1 MAARWEL
8 VVTELVAERGDALV
22 RYAMLLAGDEEE
34 ARDMVQDALTATFGR
49 LRNGFEVEQAEAYV
63 RRAIANRFLD
73 RARRGQRWRR
83 IAPLVGERERVDS
96 GSTLTGER
104 LDMAHRLQRLSP
116 RERAC
121 IVLRYDEDR
130 TVEQIAAE
138 LGISAG
144 AVKRYLSDALGKLRG
159 MLTQEQGRVA
169 REAERPQARERRT
182 GEPGARTGEAGPRTG
197 EAERRT
203 GEAGP
208 RATREPDGG
217 RA

>member
-8 VVTELVAERGDALV
+8 VVAELVAQRGEALV
-22 RYAMLLAGDEEE
+22 RYAMLLTGDEEE

-63 RRAIANRFLD
+63 RKAIANRFLD

-83 IAPLVGERERVDS
+83 IVPLVVERQLVDS

-104 LDMAHRLQRLSP
+104 LDMAHRLQRLTP

-159 MLTQEQGRVA
+159 MLEREQERAA
-169 REAERPQARERRT
+169 REAERAADPTR
-182 GEPGARTGEAGPRTG
+182 PD
-197 EAERRT
+197 
-203 GEAGP
+203 
-208 RATREPDGG
+208 RATGG

>member
-1 MAARWEL
+1 MA
-8 VVTELVAERGDALV
+8 ELVAERGDALV
-22 RYAMLLAGDEEE
+22 RYATLLSGDKEE
-34 ARDMVQDALTATFGR
+34 ARDMVQDALAATFGR

-83 IAPLVGERERVDS
+83 IAPLVGERERLDS

-104 LDMAHRLQRLSP
+104 LDMAARLQRLSP

-130 TVEQIAAE
+130 TVEQIATE

-144 AVKRYLSDALGKLRG
+144 AVKRYLSDALAKLRG
-159 MLTQEQGRVA
+159 ILEREQGRLQ
-169 REAERPQARERRT
+169 REERS
-182 GEPGARTGEAGPRTG
+182 PGGTS
-197 EAERRT
+197 
-203 GEAGP
+203 
-208 RATREPDGG
+208 
-217 RA
+217 

>member
-1 MAARWEL
+1 MA
-8 VVTELVAERGDALV
+8 ELVAERGDALV
-22 RYAMLLAGDEEE
+22 RYAMLLSGDEEE
-34 ARDMVQDALTATFGR
+34 ARDMVQDALAATFGR

-83 IAPLVGERERVDS
+83 IAPLVGERERLDS

-104 LDMAHRLQRLSP
+104 LDMAARLQRLTP

-130 TVEQIAAE
+130 TVEQIATE

-144 AVKRYLSDALGKLRG
+144 AVKRYLSDALQKLRG
-159 MLTQEQGRVA
+159 ILEREQGRLQ
-169 REAERPQARERRT
+169 REERS
-182 GEPGARTGEAGPRTG
+182 PGGLA
-197 EAERRT
+197 
-203 GEAGP
+203 
-208 RATREPDGG
+208 
-217 RA
+217 

>member
-8 VVTELVAERGDALV
+8 VVAELVAERGEALV
-22 RYAMLLAGDEEE
+22 RYATLLTGDEEE

-49 LRNGFEVEQAEAYV
+49 LRNGFEVEAAEAYV
-63 RRAIANRFLD
+63 RKAIANRFLD

-83 IAPLVGERERVDS
+83 IAPLVGERERLDS

-104 LDMAHRLQRLSP
+104 LDMAARLQKLSP

-130 TVEQIAAE
+130 TVEQVAAE

-144 AVKRYLSDALGKLRG
+144 AVKRYVSDALGKLRG
-159 MLTQEQGRVA
+159 MLAQEGV
-169 REAERPQARERRT
+169 REART
-182 GEPGARTGEAGPRTG
+182 LGAPSAEGSVAHSAEGSGARGAGAGRTAEPDARAKEAG
-197 EAERRT
+197 A
-203 GEAGP
+203 
-208 RATREPDGG
+208 
-217 RA
+217 

>member
-8 VVTELVAERGDALV
+8 VVAELVAERGEALV
-22 RYAMLLAGDEEE
+22 RYATLLTGDEEE

-49 LRNGFEVEQAEAYV
+49 LRNGFAVEQAEAYV

-83 IAPLVGERERVDS
+83 IAPLVGERESLDS

-104 LDMAHRLQRLSP
+104 LDMAARLQRLTP

-144 AVKRYLSDALGKLRG
+144 AVKRYLSDALGKLRV
-159 MLTQEQGRVA
+159 MLE
-169 REAERPQARERRT
+169 RERERESRT
-182 GEPGARTGEAGPRTG
+182 LGPAPDRAGGERADG
-197 EAERRT
+197 ERR
-203 GEAGP
+203 AGGS
-208 RATREPDGG
+208 RAARSGGPDVRRPSPGKG
-217 RA
+217 AGA

>member
-1 MAARWEL
+1 VAARWEL
-8 VVTELVAERGDALV
+8 VVAELVAERGDALV
-22 RYAMLLAGDEEE
+22 RYAMLLSGDEEE
-34 ARDMVQDALTATFGR
+34 ARDMVQDALAATFGR

-83 IAPLVGERERVDS
+83 IAPLVGERERLDS

-104 LDMAHRLQRLSP
+104 LDMAARLQRLTP

-130 TVEQIAAE
+130 TVEQIATE

-144 AVKRYLSDALGKLRG
+144 AVKRYLSDALQKLRG
-159 MLTQEQGRVA
+159 ILEREQGRLQ
-169 REAERPQARERRT
+169 REERS
-182 GEPGARTGEAGPRTG
+182 PGGLA
-197 EAERRT
+197 
-203 GEAGP
+203 
-208 RATREPDGG
+208 
-217 RA
+217 

>member
-8 VVTELVAERGDALV
+8 VVAELVAEHGDALV
-22 RYAMLLAGDEEE
+22 RYATLLSGDEEE
-34 ARDMVQDALTATFGR
+34 ARDMVQDALAATFGR

-83 IAPLVGERERVDS
+83 IAPLVGERERLDS

-104 LDMAHRLQRLSP
+104 LDMAARLQRLTP

-130 TVEQIAAE
+130 TVEQIATE

-144 AVKRYLSDALGKLRG
+144 AVKRYLSDALAKLRG
-159 MLTQEQGRVA
+159 ILEREQGRLQ
-169 REAERPQARERRT
+169 REERS
-182 GEPGARTGEAGPRTG
+182 PGGTS
-197 EAERRT
+197 
-203 GEAGP
+203 
-208 RATREPDGG
+208 
-217 RA
+217 

>member
-1 MAARWEL
+1 VPARWEQ
-8 VVTELVAERGDALV
+8 VCAELVAHRGEALV
-22 RYAMLLAGDEEE
+22 RYAMLLSGDEEE
-34 ARDMVQDALTATFGR
+34 ARDMVQDALAATFGR

-63 RRAIANRFLD
+63 RKAIANKFLD

-83 IAPLVGERERVDS
+83 IAPLVVEREGVDS
-96 GSTLTGER
+96 GATLTGER

-130 TVEQIAAE
+130 TVEQIATE

-159 MLTQEQGRVA
+159 MLEREQGRA
-169 REAERPQARERRT
+169 DREAGGAAAEQDRTT
-182 GEPGARTGEAGPRTG
+182 GERT
-197 EAERRT
+197 
-203 GEAGP
+203 
-208 RATREPDGG
+208 
-217 RA
+217 

>member
-8 VVTELVAERGDALV
+8 VVAELVAERGDALV
-22 RYAMLLAGDEEE
+22 RYATLLSGDKEE
-34 ARDMVQDALTATFGR
+34 ARDMVQDALAATFGR

-83 IAPLVGERERVDS
+83 IAPLVGERERLDS

-104 LDMAHRLQRLSP
+104 LDMAARLQRLSP

-130 TVEQIAAE
+130 TVEQIATE

-144 AVKRYLSDALGKLRG
+144 AVKRYLSDALAKLRG
-159 MLTQEQGRVA
+159 ILEREQGRLQ
-169 REAERPQARERRT
+169 REERS
-182 GEPGARTGEAGPRTG
+182 PGGTS
-197 EAERRT
+197 
-203 GEAGP
+203 
-208 RATREPDGG
+208 
-217 RA
+217 

>member
-1 MAARWEL
+1 MA
-8 VVTELVAERGDALV
+8 ELVAERGDALV
-22 RYAMLLAGDEEE
+22 RYATLLSGDEEE
-34 ARDMVQDALTATFGR
+34 ARDMVQDALAATFGR

-83 IAPLVGERERVDS
+83 IAPLVGERERLDS

-104 LDMAHRLQRLSP
+104 LDMAARLQRLSP

-130 TVEQIAAE
+130 TVEQIATE

-144 AVKRYLSDALGKLRG
+144 AVKRYLSDALAKLRG
-159 MLTQEQGRVA
+159 ILEREQGRLQ
-169 REAERPQARERRT
+169 REERS
-182 GEPGARTGEAGPRTG
+182 PGGTS
-197 EAERRT
+197 
-203 GEAGP
+203 
-208 RATREPDGG
+208 
-217 RA
+217 

>member
-8 VVTELVAERGDALV
+8 VVAELVAERGEALV
-22 RYAMLLAGDEEE
+22 RYAMLLSGDEEE

-49 LRNGFEVEQAEAYV
+49 LRNGFAVEQAEAYV
-63 RRAIANRFLD
+63 RKAIANRFLD

-83 IAPLVGERERVDS
+83 IAPLVTERELVDS

-104 LDMAHRLQRLSP
+104 LDMAARLQKLSP

-130 TVEQIAAE
+130 TVEQIATE

-144 AVKRYLSDALGKLRG
+144 AVKRYLSDALGKLRE
-159 MLTQEQGRVA
+159 MLTREHGRD
-169 REAERPQARERRT
+169 ERTFGPDEGTPGRDTRAPGRRER
-182 GEPGARTGEAGPRTG
+182 GKGD
-197 EAERRT
+197 
-203 GEAGP
+203 
-208 RATREPDGG
+208 RA
-217 RA
+217 

>member
-8 VVTELVAERGDALV
+8 VVAELVAERGEALV
-22 RYAMLLAGDEEE
+22 RYAMLLSGDEEE

-49 LRNGFEVEQAEAYV
+49 LRNGFAVEQAEAYV
-63 RRAIANRFLD
+63 RKAIANRFLD

-83 IAPLVGERERVDS
+83 IAPLVTERELVDS

-104 LDMAHRLQRLSP
+104 LDMAARLQKLAP

-130 TVEQIAAE
+130 TVEQIATE

-144 AVKRYLSDALGKLRG
+144 AVKRYLSDALGKLRE
-159 MLTQEQGRVA
+159 MLTREHGRD
-169 REAERPQARERRT
+169 ERTFGPDEGTPGRDTRAPGRRER
-182 GEPGARTGEAGPRTG
+182 GKGD
-197 EAERRT
+197 
-203 GEAGP
+203 
-208 RATREPDGG
+208 RA
-217 RA
+217 

>member
-8 VVTELVAERGDALV
+8 VVAELVAERGDALV
-22 RYAMLLAGDEEE
+22 RYAMLLTGDEEE

-49 LRNGFEVEQAEAYV
+49 LRNGFAVEQAEAYV
-63 RRAIANRFLD
+63 RKAIANRFLD

-104 LDMAHRLQRLSP
+104 LDMAARLQKLSP
-116 RERAC
+116 RERAVV
-121 IVLRYDEDR
+121 VLRYDEDR
-130 TVEQIAAE
+130 TVEQIAGE

-159 MLTQEQGRVA
+159 MLE
-169 REAERPQARERRT
+169 RERARHERT
-182 GEPGARTGEAGPRTG
+182 LGESGQEASGRSAPRDGTRRPGASGS
-197 EAERRT
+197 AERRPD
-203 GEAGP
+203 G
-208 RATREPDGG
+208 TREHGG
-217 RA
+217 EGARS